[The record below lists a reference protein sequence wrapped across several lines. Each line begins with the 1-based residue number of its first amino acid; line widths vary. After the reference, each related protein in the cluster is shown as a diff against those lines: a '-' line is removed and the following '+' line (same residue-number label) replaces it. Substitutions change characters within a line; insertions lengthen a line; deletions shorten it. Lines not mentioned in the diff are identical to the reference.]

1 MFLRTPHLCRYNGIG
16 RVGETETGVV
26 VVAVVDDDEKLD
38 MPWSS
43 STCRPVRLAHIILLF
58 NGPSMCLLPF
68 PDTSLHYCNEL
79 LLSTVFVV
87 QTCR

>member
-16 RVGETETGVV
+16 RVGETGTGVV
-26 VVAVVDDDEKLD
+26 VVAVVDDDDELG

-58 NGPSMCLLPF
+58 DGPSLWLLR
-68 PDTSLHYCNEL
+68 SLSRYVPPL
-79 LLSTVFVV
+79 L
-87 QTCR
+87 Q